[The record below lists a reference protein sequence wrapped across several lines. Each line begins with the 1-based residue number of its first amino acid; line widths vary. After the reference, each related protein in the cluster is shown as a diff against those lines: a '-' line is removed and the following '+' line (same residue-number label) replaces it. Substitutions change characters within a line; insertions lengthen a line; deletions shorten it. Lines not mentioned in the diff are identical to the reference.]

1 MSDAERLRLR
11 AEKYGVNTSK
21 GAISSKEARAARFGV
36 AAAKGTA
43 AATEKKTP
51 AAGKGAAVAKNVSAE
66 DLEKMKQRS
75 LRFGATVSSTL
86 SSADSVDKIAK
97 RKERFG
103 EIKAGE
109 KGEIKGLQCRY

>member
-51 AAGKGAAVAKNVSAE
+51 AAGKGAAKNVSAE

>member
-1 MSDAERLRLR
+1 MSDAERLKLR

-21 GAISSKEARAARFGV
+21 GAISSKDARAARFGV
-36 AAAKGTA
+36 ASSKGAASD
-43 AATEKKTP
+43 KKTP
-51 AAGKGAAVAKNVSAE
+51 AGKGGAAAVSAPKNVSAE

-86 SSADSVDKIAK
+86 STVDSVDKILK

-103 EIKAGE
+103 EVA
-109 KGEIKGLQCRY
+109 KGEFDPIVV